1 MAAGRSAPISYYHMN
16 KKIRIFEVGPRDG
29 LQNEKITI
37 ASADKIH
44 FINLLDQAGFER
56 IEATSFVR
64 PGAIPQMSD
73 AAIVYPAVRGKG
85 ARKAALVPNARG
97 MQTAL
102 ECGLEEG
109 AIFSA
114 ASDTFTQRNINCT
127 IAESMERFKEVASLA
142 RERSIPL
149 RGYVSCVVECPY
161 EGRITPEKVLEVCEK
176 LLELGVYEISLG
188 DTIGVAVPDD
198 IGRLLDVVLRK
209 ISPDKIAGHYHDTR
223 GTALANVF
231 RSLEMG
237 VRTFDSS
244 AGGLGG
250 CPYAPGASGNLATE
264 DLVYALHR
272 SGYET
277 GLDMGR
283 LWAAS
288 AYMQSVTGKHPASR
302 AFSAFKR

>member
-1 MAAGRSAPISYYHMN
+1 MS
-16 KKIRIFEVGPRDG
+16 KQVRIYEVGPRDG
-29 LQNEKITI
+29 LQNEKIVI
-37 ASADKIH
+37 ASADKIR
-44 FINLLDQAGFER
+44 FIELLDEAGFDK

-64 PGAIPQMSD
+64 SGAIPQMSD
-73 AAIVYPAVRGKG
+73 AAVVYPAVRGKG
-85 ARKAALVPNARG
+85 ARKSALVPNAKG
-97 MQTAL
+97 MHTAL

-109 AIFSA
+109 AIFTA

-127 IAESMERFKEVASLA
+127 IAESFERFRDVARVA
-142 RERSIPL
+142 QERSIPL

-161 EGRITPEKVLEVCEK
+161 EGRITPENVLDVS
-176 LLELGVYEISLG
+176 LRLIDLGVYEISLG
-188 DTIGVAVPDD
+188 ETIGVAVPDD
-198 IGRLLDVVLRK
+198 VSRLLDVLLARIK
-209 ISPDKIAGHYHDTR
+209 PEMIAGHFHDTR

-231 RSLEMG
+231 CALGMG

-264 DLVYALHR
+264 DLVYALNR
-272 SGYET
+272 SGYHT
-277 GLDMGR
+277 GIDMAR

>member
-1 MAAGRSAPISYYHMN
+1 MN
-16 KKIRIFEVGPRDG
+16 RKVHVYEVGPRDG

-37 ASADKIH
+37 ASADKIR
-44 FINLLDQAGFER
+44 FIELLDEVGFER

-73 AAIVYPAVRGKG
+73 ASVVYPAVRGKG
-85 ARKAALVPNARG
+85 AKKAALVPNARG
-97 MQTAL
+97 MLAAL
-102 ECGLEEG
+102 DCGLEEG
-109 AIFSA
+109 AIFTA
-114 ASDTFTQRNINCT
+114 ASDSFTQHNINCT
-127 IAESMERFKEVASLA
+127 IAESLERFSEVAAMA
-142 RERSIPL
+142 REKSVPL

-161 EGRITPEKVLEVCEK
+161 EGRITPQKVLEVCER
-176 LLELGVYEISLG
+176 LIDLGVYEISLG
-188 DTIGVAVPDD
+188 ETIGVAVPDD
-198 IGRLLDVVLRK
+198 IARLLDVILNR
-209 ISPDKIAGHYHDTR
+209 IDSSKIAGHYHDTR
-223 GTALANVF
+223 GTALSNVF

-272 SGYET
+272 SGYDT
-277 GLDMGR
+277 GLDMAR

-288 AYMQSVTGKHPASR
+288 AYMQSVTGKRPASR